1 MKYVDHIKEKMHVIR
16 PLLFLTV
23 LILFLGSILSDFIR
37 HNPVFG
43 PARALNEDI
52 ASEWELYLKNRQKRN
67 IRAMNMSYDEL
78 IQIATSYEEIDEKQ
92 IAIEHYYQ
100 AKTIFPDRIEPRVR
114 MCYLYLKECQEDWR
128 YCRRAKKELY
138 FAEKY
143 LDTAD
148 QETQQYIAN
157 LISLMKMDDLV
168 QMDEKD
174 ALALIY

>member
-1 MKYVDHIKEKMHVIR
+1 MKEHMHVIR
-16 PLLFLTV
+16 PLLFMTV
-23 LILFLGSILSDFIR
+23 LVLFFGSILYDFVS

-43 PARALNEDI
+43 PPRALNEDI
-52 ASEWELYLKNRQKRN
+52 ASEWELYLKNREKRN
-67 IRAMNMSYDEL
+67 LRAMNLSYDEL
-78 IQIATSYEEIDEKQ
+78 IQIAASYEEIGERQ

-100 AKTIFPDRIEPRVR
+100 AKTIFPERIEPRVR

-128 YCRRAKKELY
+128 YCRIAKKELY

-143 LDTAD
+143 MEKAD
-148 QETQQYIAN
+148 QETQQYIAK
-157 LISLMKMDDLV
+157 LISLMKMDNLV